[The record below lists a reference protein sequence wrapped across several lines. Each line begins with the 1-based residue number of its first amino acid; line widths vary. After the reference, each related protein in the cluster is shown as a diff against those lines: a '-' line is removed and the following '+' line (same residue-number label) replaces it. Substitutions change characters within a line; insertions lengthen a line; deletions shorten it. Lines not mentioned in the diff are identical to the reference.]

1 MRFVEILVL
10 LGVLG
15 FAVYLVLSGTMR
27 RREAASRW
35 RVVTHTGEDG
45 ALRVVVR
52 APDGGER
59 VVKELPAGLEGPELT
74 AELRLAR
81 EEAFL
86 QAEELNRPQGG

>member
-45 ALRVVVR
+45 ARC
-52 APDGGER
+52 GGGPR
-59 VVKELPAGLEGPELT
+59 RIAG
-74 AELRLAR
+74 AW
-81 EEAFL
+81 
-86 QAEELNRPQGG
+86 